1 MFVLNDT
8 IAEKQK
14 KINAVVELW
23 GIWRKYKSRHHEEV
37 FSLIKILIWAKRFL
51 NKENAKMIKVVKKI
65 LEKINLIGIA
75 MMITAQAAF
84 ADSISS
90 TKLATGTTNLIQDVT
105 AWIIGLGSGVTIFDG
120 YILLASS

>member
-1 MFVLNDT
+1 
-8 IAEKQK
+8 
-14 KINAVVELW
+14 
-23 GIWRKYKSRHHEEV
+23 
-37 FSLIKILIWAKRFL
+37 
-51 NKENAKMIKVVKKI
+51 MIKVVKKI

-105 AWIIGLGSGVTIFDG
+105 AWTGKWCNDFDG

>member
-1 MFVLNDT
+1 
-8 IAEKQK
+8 
-14 KINAVVELW
+14 
-23 GIWRKYKSRHHEEV
+23 
-37 FSLIKILIWAKRFL
+37 
-51 NKENAKMIKVVKKI
+51 MIKVVKKI

-105 AWIIGLGSGVTIFDG
+105 AWIIGLGSGVTILML
-120 YILLASS
+120 YIACFVVIWQMKWIIKNGRPE

>member
-1 MFVLNDT
+1 
-8 IAEKQK
+8 
-14 KINAVVELW
+14 
-23 GIWRKYKSRHHEEV
+23 
-37 FSLIKILIWAKRFL
+37 
-51 NKENAKMIKVVKKI
+51 MIKVVKKI

-105 AWIIGLGSGVTIFDG
+105 AWIIGLGSGVTILMVI
-120 YILLASS
+120 YCLLRRNMAEKMADQNDCIIDIRCWYSCGIRCN

>member
-1 MFVLNDT
+1 
-8 IAEKQK
+8 
-14 KINAVVELW
+14 
-23 GIWRKYKSRHHEEV
+23 
-37 FSLIKILIWAKRFL
+37 
-51 NKENAKMIKVVKKI
+51 MIKVVKKI

-105 AWIIGLGSGVTIFDG
+105 AWIIGLGSGVTILMVI
-120 YILLASS
+120 YCLLRRNMADEMDHKKWQTRMIVSFFIHNVNTPSYLFTHALALKLLPWYVRI

>member
-1 MFVLNDT
+1 
-8 IAEKQK
+8 
-14 KINAVVELW
+14 
-23 GIWRKYKSRHHEEV
+23 
-37 FSLIKILIWAKRFL
+37 
-51 NKENAKMIKVVKKI
+51 MIKVVKKI

-105 AWIIGLGSGVTIFDG
+105 AWILGLGSGVTILMVI
-120 YILLASS
+120 YCLLRRNMADEMDHKKWQTRMIVSLISGVGIVVASGVIKALVSYYQ

>member
-1 MFVLNDT
+1 M
-8 IAEKQK
+8 
-14 KINAVVELW
+14 
-23 GIWRKYKSRHHEEV
+23 

-90 TKLATGTTNLIQDVT
+90 TKLAT
-105 AWIIGLGSGVTIFDG
+105 
-120 YILLASS
+120 

>member
-1 MFVLNDT
+1 
-8 IAEKQK
+8 
-14 KINAVVELW
+14 
-23 GIWRKYKSRHHEEV
+23 
-37 FSLIKILIWAKRFL
+37 
-51 NKENAKMIKVVKKI
+51 MIKVVKKI

-105 AWIIGLGSGVTIFDG
+105 AWIIGLGSGVTILMVI
-120 YILLASS
+120 YCLLRRNMADEMDYKKWQTRMIVSLISGVGIVVASGVIKALVSYYQ

>member
-1 MFVLNDT
+1 M
-8 IAEKQK
+8 
-14 KINAVVELW
+14 
-23 GIWRKYKSRHHEEV
+23 

-84 ADSISS
+84 ADSISRLVAVFQYS
-90 TKLATGTTNLIQDVT
+90 WK
-105 AWIIGLGSGVTIFDG
+105 F
-120 YILLASS
+120 

>member
-1 MFVLNDT
+1 
-8 IAEKQK
+8 
-14 KINAVVELW
+14 
-23 GIWRKYKSRHHEEV
+23 
-37 FSLIKILIWAKRFL
+37 
-51 NKENAKMIKVVKKI
+51 MIKVVKKI

-105 AWIIGLGSGVTIFDG
+105 AWIIGLGSGVTILMADQNDCIIDIRCWYSCG
-120 YILLASS
+120 IRCN